1 MPTPFN
7 HLLAACEM
15 ETVADWPL
23 ALRETLHAEW
33 PAFLLGNIAPDVQT
47 LSGQPREA
55 THFFRVPLDTD
66 TPAHTVMFA
75 EHPAL
80 ARARTLSPAHM
91 AFLAGYL
98 AHLQFDQLWIAEVFA
113 PVFGPEAQW
122 GDFRKR
128 LYLHNA
134 LRAHWDAHDLEQLS
148 ADMGAQ
154 LCAARPAHWLPF
166 VRDEHLAAW
175 RDAVG
180 HQLSPGGD
188 SRTVEV
194 FAQRMRVDPH
204 AFAALVNSP
213 DAMRAKVFSRV
224 SPQKLFAYRTRA
236 LLESAQLI
244 RAFWD
249 GALV

>member
-7 HLLAACEM
+7 HLLAACEI
-15 ETVADWPL
+15 EAVADWPP
-23 ALRETLHAEW
+23 ALREILRAEW

-55 THFFRVPLDTD
+55 THFFRVPLDSD
-66 TPAHTVMFA
+66 TPAYTMMFA
-75 EHPAL
+75 AHPAL
-80 ARARTLSPAHM
+80 ARARALPAAHA

-98 AHLQFDQLWIAEVFA
+98 AHLQFDQLWIAEIFA
-113 PVFGPEAQW
+113 PVFGLEAQW

-134 LRAHWDAHDLEQLS
+134 LRAHWDAHDLEQLP
-148 ADMGAQ
+148 ADIGAQ
-154 LCAARPAHWLPF
+154 LHTARPARWLPF

-180 HQLSPGGD
+180 NQLIPGGAA
-188 SRTVEV
+188 RTVEV
-194 FAQRMRVDPH
+194 FAERMRVDPQV
-204 AFAALVNSP
+204 FAALVNSP
-213 DAMRAKVFSRV
+213 EAMRAKVFSRI
-224 SPQKLFAYRTRA
+224 SPQQLFAYRARA
-236 LLESAQLI
+236 MSESAQLI

-249 GALV
+249 EALV

>member
-15 ETVADWPL
+15 EAVADWPP
-23 ALRETLHAEW
+23 ALRETLRAEW

-55 THFFRVPLDTD
+55 THFFRVPLDSD
-66 TPAHTVMFA
+66 TPAHEVMFTA
-75 EHPAL
+75 HPAL
-80 ARARTLSPAHM
+80 ARARALPTAQL

-98 AHLQFDQLWIAEVFA
+98 AHLQFDQLWIAEIFA
-113 PVFGPEAQW
+113 PVFGPTAAW

-134 LRAHWDAHDLEQLS
+134 LRAHWDAHDLGQLP
-148 ADMGAQ
+148 AALGAQ
-154 LCAARPAHWLPF
+154 LHSARPARWLPF

-175 RDAVG
+175 RDTVG
-180 HQLSPGGD
+180 NQLVPGGAT
-188 SRTVEV
+188 RTVEV
-194 FAQRMRVDPH
+194 FAERMRVDPQ

-213 DAMRAKVFSRV
+213 EAMRAKVFNRV
-224 SPQKLFAYRTRA
+224 SPQQLFAYRTRA

-244 RAFWD
+244 RAFWEE
-249 GALV
+249 ALV